1 MNQYLYEMVLEIV
14 GDETKT
20 DIEKEREIENLIIDE
35 LINEGILK
43 KNEGILKKEDKR
55 SEENDKPREE
65 NIKHREE
72 FDKLREENRK
82 DREEFDKKMEEGQR
96 RMEKLLK
103 KYDKTD
109 EEIITVNEI
118 KIIKHELIAQKTV
131 IESLQKIIFELL
143 KRIENLLNN
152 KEVQNSDNSVNIQME
167 EITEPRRLGFF

>member
-1 MNQYLYEMVLEIV
+1 VPYPINVNEYFYEMVLEIV

-65 NIKHREE
+65 NRKH
-72 FDKLREENRK
+72 
-82 DREEFDKKMEEGQR
+82 REEFDKKMEEGQKR
-96 RMEKLLK
+96 IEKLLK

-109 EEIITVNEI
+109 KEIITVNEI

-131 IESLQKIIFELL
+131 IESLQEMIFELL

-152 KEVQNSDNSVNIQME
+152 KEVQNRDNSVNIQME